1 MTSPEDLTNALALNS
16 SMVNF
21 ARIVG
26 PALSGIVLQ
35 RFGAGICF
43 LINALSFIAVIGSL
57 LLMRLPVHDTTSREK
72 KKITYELAE
81 GFTYLKHTS
90 EISMVLLMV
99 SLVSLL
105 VLPYETLLPVFAKVI
120 FKGDSLTFGYIR
132 SFIGLGAIGGAF
144 FLASL
149 KPGVDLKRVLL
160 LNPIILGIGLR
171 VFSQVSYFPVALVF
185 AAIFG
190 FGAMSQTTIC
200 LTIVQIHSDPNM
212 RGRVMSYLL
221 MAMTGMLPLGS
232 LLTGA
237 ISQKIGAP
245 DTLLCQVI
253 LAVIIAAVFANY
265 LRTDKLNKL
274 Y

>member
-149 KPGVDLKRVLL
+149 KPGVDLKRVLM
-160 LNPIILGIGLR
+160 
-171 VFSQVSYFPVALVF
+171 VFSQVSYFPVAMVF